1 MSPTAS
7 SSNDT
12 NSPEKSAKPSVE
24 LSRVEV
30 ALGASRRIELI
41 QTDSL
46 TPYKGNARTHSRRQ
60 IRQIGK
66 SITRFG
72 FTNPVLIDDNGEIIA
87 GHGRVEAAK
96 LLGLTA
102 VPALRLSHLSDT
114 EKRAY
119 VTADNRLAEL
129 AGWDKEIL
137 AIELQGLLDLNFE
150 VELTG
155 FDMGTID
162 IILNDAAAARAE
174 SADGPEDE
182 IPEPTAGP
190 AVSQVGDLWILG
202 EHRLLCGDARADEGA
217 YEHLLD
223 GERAEI
229 VFTDPPYN
237 VPIDGHVCGLGKI
250 RHRDFAM
257 ASGEMSSE
265 EFTAFLTSVFDR
277 LAVHAID
284 GAIHFIC
291 IDWRHIAEMMAA
303 GNAVYNE
310 LKNLCVWTKTNGG
323 MGTFYRSRHELIFVW
338 KSGTGSHINNFEL
351 GQHGRSRTNVW
362 EYPGISAAGP
372 GRLDE
377 LAMHPTV
384 KPVALVA
391 DALKDCSRRGGIVLD
406 PFMGSGTTLI
416 AAERTGRR
424 ACGIEIDPAYVDVAV
439 RRWQSFTGKWATL
452 AGTGETFEQL
462 EEARTPCESPEAA
475 VDQTAVSTDR
485 EVS

>member
-102 VPALRLSHLSDT
+102 VPALRLSHLSDA

-162 IILNDAAAARAE
+162 IILNDADEARAE

-202 EHRLLCGDARADEGA
+202 EHRLLCGDARADDGA

-229 VFTDPPYN
+229 VFTDPP
-237 VPIDGHVCGLGKI
+237 L
-250 RHRDFAM
+250 
-257 ASGEMSSE
+257 
-265 EFTAFLTSVFDR
+265 
-277 LAVHAID
+277 
-284 GAIHFIC
+284 
-291 IDWRHIAEMMAA
+291 
-303 GNAVYNE
+303 
-310 LKNLCVWTKTNGG
+310 
-323 MGTFYRSRHELIFVW
+323 
-338 KSGTGSHINNFEL
+338 
-351 GQHGRSRTNVW
+351 
-362 EYPGISAAGP
+362 
-372 GRLDE
+372 
-377 LAMHPTV
+377 
-384 KPVALVA
+384 
-391 DALKDCSRRGGIVLD
+391 
-406 PFMGSGTTLI
+406 
-416 AAERTGRR
+416 
-424 ACGIEIDPAYVDVAV
+424 
-439 RRWQSFTGKWATL
+439 
-452 AGTGETFEQL
+452 
-462 EEARTPCESPEAA
+462 
-475 VDQTAVSTDR
+475 
-485 EVS
+485 

>member
-1 MSPTAS
+1 M
-7 SSNDT
+7 
-12 NSPEKSAKPSVE
+12 
-24 LSRVEV
+24 
-30 ALGASRRIELI
+30 
-41 QTDSL
+41 
-46 TPYKGNARTHSRRQ
+46 
-60 IRQIGK
+60 
-66 SITRFG
+66 
-72 FTNPVLIDDNGEIIA
+72 IDFDF
-87 GHGRVEAAK
+87 
-96 LLGLTA
+96 
-102 VPALRLSHLSDT
+102 D
-114 EKRAY
+114 
-119 VTADNRLAEL
+119 
-129 AGWDKEIL
+129 
-137 AIELQGLLDLNFE
+137 

-162 IILNDAAAARAE
+162 IILNDADEARAE

-202 EHRLLCGDARADEGA
+202 EHRLLCGDARADDGA

-229 VFTDPPYN
+229 VFADPPYN

-277 LAVHAID
+277 LAVHTID

-303 GNAVYNE
+303 GDAVYTE

-323 MGTFYRSRHELIFVW
+323 MGTFYRSRHELIFAW

-351 GQHGRSRTNVW
+351 GQRGRSRTNVW
-362 EYPGISAAGP
+362 EYPGISTARP

-384 KPVALVA
+384 KPVALIA
-391 DALKDCSRRGGIVLD
+391 DAIKDCSRRKGIVLD
-406 PFMGSGTTLI
+406 PFVGSGTTLI

-424 ACGIEIDPAYVDVAV
+424 ARAIEIDPVFVDVAV
-439 RRWQSFTGKWATL
+439 RRWQCFTGKSATL
-452 AGTGETFEQL
+452 AGTGETFDQV
-462 EEARTPCESPEAA
+462 EEERTPSESPEAA
-475 VDQTAVSTDR
+475 VGQTAVSN
-485 EVS
+485 EEASKPFWK